1 MRTYTHLPIAIPSL
15 FDEIVSVLADNLYTE
30 LGNKNVRFKHG
41 TWLELM
47 KELVIEQNGNL
58 TTKLSMYPL
67 ICLIHDFEEK
77 YTDKG
82 NIEVSLDFVILTPS
96 LATKTPAQRY
106 ADNYIPK
113 LYPIY
118 AEFMQL
124 IKDSSYFIGQFGG
137 YNTHSKI
144 DALHMGQTDN
154 NGNIAYK
161 LPEILDGIIIKGL
174 DLTIDKAQCQH
185 NNNLLLK

>member
-1 MRTYTHLPIAIPSL
+1 MHTYNYLPIAIPNL
-15 FDEIVSVLADNLYTE
+15 FSNIVSTLAINLYE
-30 LGNKNVRFKHG
+30 QLGNKTVRFKHG
-41 TWLELM
+41 TWTELM

-77 YTDKG
+77 YNKG
-82 NIEVSLDFVILTPS
+82 NVNVSLDFVILTPTTS
-96 LATKTPAQRY
+96 TKTTSQRY
-106 ADNYIPK
+106 SDNYIPI

-124 IKDSSYFIGQFGG
+124 ISESVYFIGQNQLG
-137 YNTHSKI
+137 YNHSKI

-154 NGNIAYK
+154 NGNISYR
-161 LPEILDGIIIKGL
+161 LPDILDGIIVKGL
-174 DLTIDKAQCQH
+174 DLTIDKKKCTQY
-185 NNNLLLK
+185 NNLLIK